1 MTIAAQAPTAVKR
14 SYVDRVADRAADVQV
29 VRLLL
34 SLLAL
39 PFWLLGLL
47 VGVLWLAIRWCY
59 AAAIV
64 GFGDVKRRSR
74 NVSATDAAS

>member
-1 MTIAAQAPTAVKR
+1 MTAAEIQATVKR

-47 VGVLWLAIRWCY
+47 VGVVWLAVRWCY

-64 GFGDVKRRSR
+64 GFSDVKRRSR
-74 NVSATDAAS
+74 DVSADAAR